1 MSALRRSNAQQSHFG
16 GVLCRRIWFGPAR
29 EVRSQSRISSA
40 HGSDVTITACARV
53 RSCEAR
59 NITRR
64 NERYGGDV
72 MGPTAMTAPD
82 AFPIICV
89 GASAGGIEALEG
101 FFRGLPP
108 EPGLAL
114 VIVTHLSPERESFLH
129 EIVTRYTTLPVHVAA
144 DAIHVQ
150 NNHVYVMPAKAI
162 LGIKDR
168 RLTLRKSGSYRQHKP
183 IDIFMS
189 MLAVDIGELAGGVV
203 LSGGDG
209 DGTLGVKAIKERGGI
224 TFAQVGDGFGPQH
237 PEMPEAAISSGLID
251 FAIPAEDMGPKLVEF
266 VHGNDLLEQIIDTP
280 EDSEQPTLGEFLPEI
295 YAILRNQIGH
305 DFSGYKTKT
314 FVRRI
319 QRRMQVTQL
328 ATIEAYVERLRQEPA
343 EVSSLFRDLLI
354 NVTNFFRDEAAF
366 EALATSVIPKI
377 FEGLGADDTVRIWVP
392 GCATGEEVFSIAILA
407 REHMD
412 TLTAVPRVQIFA
424 TDIDERALSVAR
436 AARYPGPLLDTV
448 SPERRKRFF
457 VSDGVS
463 YVVSKDVR
471 DLCIFSPHSVI
482 RDPPFSR
489 IDLVSCR
496 NLLIYFGADVQN
508 QVIPTFHYALRPNG
522 YLFLGSA
529 ENASQFA
536 DLFAPIEKRHRIFR
550 RRSDSNAPK
559 RLPLALHGA
568 RPGPATNLIPR
579 RHPLVGLALRQAVE
593 EHVVEQF
600 APPHVVVNRD
610 GDVVYYSSRTGK
622 YLEAPAGAPTRQL
635 LTMARKGL
643 RLDLRTL
650 FREAI
655 ETGRIATRNGVS
667 LDTEDGEIQL
677 VNLTIGPLDDV
688 GSGEPLLLVLFADQG
703 PVLSREE
710 ALNRAQIGHGDS
722 AAHLERELRETRDR
736 LQSMIEEYET
746 ALEELK
752 SSNEELVSVNEEM
765 QSTNEELEASK
776 EELQSVN
783 EELHTVNAEL
793 HGKVD
798 ALDRANSDLQNLFES
813 TDVATIFLDR
823 KLVIRSFTPAVT
835 KVFNI
840 LPTDKGRPIT
850 DLSSRLNLTGF
861 PEDIA
866 KVFAGADPIERRVG
880 GEGQGPHYLVRLAPY
895 RDGDRTIQGVVVT
908 FIDVTSL
915 THSEARQR
923 VLIAELQHRTRNLL
937 SIVQALAQQTL
948 GNGGSLQE
956 FSTRLAALGRVQS
969 LVTKASDDQL
979 DLGDII
985 RSELQAVGAADN
997 KVSVSGPAVPLGFEL
1012 VQMIGLALHELTTNA
1027 VKHGALKDGQGRLDV
1042 SWRVQRNGRSAPN
1055 LLLTWKESG
1064 VPKLSKTAQ
1073 KGFGRNLIERALA
1086 HTSGA
1091 KTEFRFG
1098 EDGISCQIEM
1108 PLPRAIDVAA
1118 NQEAGE

>member
-1 MSALRRSNAQQSHFG
+1 
-16 GVLCRRIWFGPAR
+16 
-29 EVRSQSRISSA
+29 
-40 HGSDVTITACARV
+40 
-53 RSCEAR
+53 
-59 NITRR
+59 
-64 NERYGGDV
+64 
-72 MGPTAMTAPD
+72 MTVAD
-82 AFPIICV
+82 TFPIVGI

-108 EPGLAL
+108 APGLAL
-114 VIVTHLSPERESFLH
+114 VVVTHLSPERESLLP
-129 EIVTRYTTLPVHVAA
+129 EIVGRYTALPVQVAT
-144 DAIHVQ
+144 DGMQVR
-150 NNHVYVMPAKAI
+150 NDHVYVMPAKAI
-162 LGIKDR
+162 LGIENR
-168 RLTLRKSGSYRQHKP
+168 RLTLRKSSSYRQHKP

-189 MLAVDIGELAGGVV
+189 ALAVDIGELAGGVV
-203 LSGGDG
+203 LSGGDA

-224 TFAQVGDGFGPQH
+224 TFAQIGDGFGPQH
-237 PEMPEAAISSGLID
+237 PDMPDAAISSGLID
-251 FAIPAEDMGPKLVEF
+251 FAIPVEDMGAKLVEF
-266 VHGNDLLEQIIDTP
+266 ARGTDLFSQIRDDGAENS
-280 EDSEQPTLGEFLPEI
+280 EDQGISQSLPEI

-305 DFSGYKTKT
+305 DFSGYKIKT
-314 FVRRI
+314 FIRRI

-328 ATIEAYVERLRQEPA
+328 ATIEAYVERLRQEPT
-343 EVSSLFRDLLI
+343 EVGALFRDLLI
-354 NVTNFFRDEAAF
+354 NVTNFFRDADAF
-366 EALATSVIPKI
+366 EALATTVIPKI
-377 FEGLGADDTVRIWVP
+377 FEGRGADDTVRIWVP

-407 REHMD
+407 REHME

-424 TDIDERALSVAR
+424 TDIDERALAVAR
-436 AARYPGPLLDTV
+436 TARYPGPLLDSV
-448 SPERRKRFF
+448 SAERRKRFF

-496 NLLIYFGADVQN
+496 NLLIYFGVDVQN
-508 QVIPTFHYALRPNG
+508 QVIPTFHYALRPEG

-550 RRSDSNAPK
+550 RRSDSASP
-559 RLPLALHGA
+559 RLPIALSGV
-568 RPGPATNLIPR
+568 RPGAGTDLLPR
-579 RHPLVGLALRQAVE
+579 RQPLAGLALRQAVE
-593 EHVVEQF
+593 EHVVEHF
-600 APPHVVVNRD
+600 APPHVVVNHD
-610 GDVVYYSSRTGK
+610 GDVVYYSTRTGK

-635 LTMARKGL
+635 LTMVRRGL

-650 FREAI
+650 FREVI
-655 ETGRIATRNGVS
+655 EAGRAATRSGVS
-667 LDTEDGEIQL
+667 LDSEDGGMQL
-677 VNLTIGPLDDV
+677 VNLTIKPLDDRD
-688 GSGEPLLLVLFADQG
+688 GGEPLYLVLFSDHG
-703 PVLSREE
+703 PALSREE
-710 ALNRAQIGHGDS
+710 ALNRAQVGHSDA
-722 AAHLERELRETRDR
+722 AAHIERELRETRDR

-776 EELQSVN
+776 EELHSVN

-813 TDVATIFLDR
+813 TEVATIFLDR

-861 PEDIA
+861 SDDIA

-880 GEGQGPHYLVRLAPY
+880 GAGQDPHYLVRLAPY
-895 RDGDRTIQGVVVT
+895 RDGDRKIRGVVVT

-915 THSEARQR
+915 TRSEARQR
-923 VLIAELQHRTRNLL
+923 VLIAELQHRTRNFL

-969 LVTKASDDQL
+969 LVTKASERQL

-985 RSELQAVGAADN
+985 RSELQAVGATED

-1012 VQMIGLALHELTTNA
+1012 VQTIGLALHELTTNA
-1027 VKHGALKDGQGRLDV
+1027 VKHGALKENQGRLDI
-1042 SWRVQRNGRSAPN
+1042 SWRIQPNGQSTTPN

-1064 VPKLSKTAQ
+1064 VLKLPKPSRN
-1073 KGFGRNLIERALA
+1073 GFGRNLIERALA
-1086 HTSGA
+1086 RSSGA
-1091 KTEFRFG
+1091 KIEFRFG
-1098 EDGISCQIEM
+1098 EDGILCQIEL
-1108 PLPRAIDVAA
+1108 PLSGATDFAA